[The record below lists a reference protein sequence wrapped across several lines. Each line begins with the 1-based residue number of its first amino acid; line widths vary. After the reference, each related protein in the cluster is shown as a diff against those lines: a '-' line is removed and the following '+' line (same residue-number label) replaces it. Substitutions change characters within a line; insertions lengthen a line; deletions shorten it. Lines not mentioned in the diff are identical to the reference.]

1 MRSILLTLILNLG
14 LFLPTQ
20 AQTSKIQPFNAYLE
34 SIENLPEKAKF
45 DSISRYEANMSNH
58 ARYIDSKQAIDELLK
73 IATHLK
79 DTILLGRT
87 YFSYGLLARDKSNLP
102 EALLHYEKALHFFT
116 VTKEVKRQAK
126 ILDFIGFSYI
136 SLNDFASAEP
146 YFKKGMV
153 LANSIQ
159 DKDLIIQFNMELA
172 TMEDMRK
179 NYAKALTY
187 NSKAMKYAGNQK
199 EEYLMIW
206 FNRGIIYKNAGMYK
220 ESEAMYKECLA
231 IANRKNDN
239 YIKGYIYMNYPNTLI
254 ALNRLDEAEKYAKMA
269 LQWCEIQ
276 PERYRYEQEIYG
288 TLTKISERKED
299 FKSAFQYQKKWIASN
314 DTVNRTDKNKQL
326 AEAETR
332 FKTQE
337 KEQEIIRL
345 DEENTSKSRQF
356 WWLFCGAGALL
367 IMFTVALWQYR
378 RIRQVNKELEST
390 NALIWSRNK
399 QISEQ
404 SDQLKNLMKE
414 LHHRVKN
421 NLAIISSLLRLQSTR
436 LEDEGA
442 VKAVKEGQ
450 QRVEAMSLI
459 HQKLYESENIT
470 KVNMKEYISDLA
482 QGLLYAYGYK
492 IEDFDLRVDIAE
504 IELDVEVAVP
514 LGLILNEIITNSFKH
529 AFAHIDNPQLSIIL
543 NENKP
548 FHLEIKDNGPGIDMN
563 KWQQPTG
570 SFGKRLIVILSEQI
584 GAILK
589 VNNENGTRFDLVMTV

>member
-1 MRSILLTLILNLG
+1 M
-14 LFLPTQ
+14 
-20 AQTSKIQPFNAYLE
+20 
-34 SIENLPEKAKF
+34 
-45 DSISRYEANMSNH
+45 
-58 ARYIDSKQAIDELLK
+58 
-73 IATHLK
+73 
-79 DTILLGRT
+79 
-87 YFSYGLLARDKSNLP
+87 
-102 EALLHYEKALHFFT
+102 
-116 VTKEVKRQAK
+116 
-126 ILDFIGFSYI
+126 
-136 SLNDFASAEP
+136 
-146 YFKKGMV
+146 
-153 LANSIQ
+153 
-159 DKDLIIQFNMELA
+159 
-172 TMEDMRK
+172 
-179 NYAKALTY
+179 
-187 NSKAMKYAGNQK
+187 
-199 EEYLMIW
+199 
-206 FNRGIIYKNAGMYK
+206 
-220 ESEAMYKECLA
+220 
-231 IANRKNDN
+231 NRK
-239 YIKGYIYMNYPNTLI
+239 L
-254 ALNRLDEAEKYAKMA
+254 
-269 LQWCEIQ
+269 
-276 PERYRYEQEIYG
+276 YG

-299 FKSAFQYQKKWIASN
+299 FKSAFQYQEKWIASN